1 MRAASCKQQGLTE
14 DALNE
19 AIEDFEHSS
28 RLDER
33 DRAVLRFI
41 GLLQD
46 PQEIQPRDL
55 DALRSSCS
63 REEIVELLMVIF
75 MNVGMHQFFATIDFY
90 PMLDPD
96 GNSIS
101 QAQSREIYGVKAE
114 A

>member
-1 MRAASCKQQGLTE
+1 
-14 DALNE
+14 
-19 AIEDFEHSS
+19 
-28 RLDER
+28 
-33 DRAVLRFI
+33 
-41 GLLQD
+41 
-46 PQEIQPRDL
+46 
-55 DALRSSCS
+55 
-63 REEIVELLMVIF
+63 MVIF